1 MDKDFDDKA
10 SVKGKGV
17 LFTGSLAHL
26 IQDGFSDML
35 YIFFPI
41 WQIQFSLS
49 FAEIGLLKTMFSG
62 TMAGFQVPAGFLA
75 SRVGEF
81 RLLLLGIVMTSVAIF
96 MLGWATTPIFLS
108 CLLVIGGLGASVQ
121 HPLSSSLISN
131 AYLDKAARRNA
142 LSTFNVAGD
151 LGKLLLPGATAFLIT
166 QSDWATASHLLGTLG
181 IASVFII
188 LLVSKNMHHKALIS
202 KDKKDKKDKVTLGCF
217 AWKENQ
223 SFWSLSMIG
232 VIDSATRMGVLTFFP
247 FLLQQ
252 KGGEVGMI
260 GLALSLVFAGGI
272 TGKYVCGKI
281 ATKFGVLRT
290 VVTTEIVTTFCVLGI
305 LFLPLLP
312 AMILSPLLGV
322 ALNGTSSVLYG
333 SVPELVSE
341 ERCKQAFAIF
351 YTATIGSGAIS
362 PFLYGV
368 ASDMVGIETA
378 VIMIAV
384 IVLAT
389 IPLTIPLRG
398 KLA

>member
-1 MDKDFDDKA
+1 MDKDSDDKVSA
-10 SVKGKGV
+10 KGKGI
-17 LFTGSLAHL
+17 LFTGCLAHL

-41 WQIQFSLS
+41 WQVQFSLS
-49 FAEIGLLKTMFSG
+49 FAEIGFLKTMFSG

-81 RLLLLGIVMTSVAIF
+81 RLLLLGTVMTSIAVF
-96 MLGWATTPIFLS
+96 MLGWAATPIFLG

-131 AYLDKAARRNA
+131 AYLDKAARRTA

-151 LGKLLLPGATAFLIT
+151 LGKLLLPGATAFIIT
-166 QSDWATASHLLGTLG
+166 QYDWATASHLLGILG
-181 IASVFII
+181 IMSVFVI
-188 LLVSKNMHHKALIS
+188 LLVNKNNIQQKPLIG
-202 KDKKDKKDKVTLGCF
+202 KIIKEKVSLGCF
-217 AWKENQ
+217 AWKGNQ

-232 VIDSATRMGVLTFFP
+232 VIDSATRMGFLTFFP
-247 FLLQQ
+247 FLLQE
-252 KGGEVGMI
+252 KGAEVGTI
-260 GLALSLVFAGGI
+260 GLALSLVFAGGA

-281 ATKFGVLRT
+281 ATKFGILRT
-290 VVTTEIVTTFCVLGI
+290 VMTTEIVTTFCIFGI
-305 LFLPLLP
+305 LFLPLWP
-312 AMILSPLLGV
+312 AVVLSPLLGV

-362 PFLYGV
+362 PFLYGM
-368 ASDMVGIETA
+368 ASDMIGIETA

-389 IPLTIPLRG
+389 IPLTIPLRE

>member
-10 SVKGKGV
+10 RVKGKKI
-17 LFTGSLAHL
+17 LFTGCLAHL

-41 WQIQFSLS
+41 WQFQFSLS

-75 SRVGEF
+75 SRVGEL
-81 RLLLLGIVMTSVAIF
+81 RLLLLGIVVTSVAVF
-96 MLGWATTPIFLS
+96 MLGWTATPIVLG

-131 AYLDKAARRNA
+131 AYLDKANRRTA

-151 LGKLLLPGATAFLIT
+151 LGKLLLPGAAAFLIT

-181 IASVFII
+181 VVSVFII
-188 LLVSKNMHHKALIS
+188 VLVNKDMHQKPSIGKDIKN
-202 KDKKDKKDKVTLGCF
+202 KVALGCF
-217 AWKENQ
+217 AWKGNQ
-223 SFWSLSMIG
+223 PFWSLSMIG
-232 VIDSATRMGVLTFFP
+232 VIDSATRMGFLTFFP
-247 FLLQQ
+247 FLLLE
-252 KGGEVGMI
+252 KGGEVGTI
-260 GLALSLVFAGGI
+260 GLALSLVFAGGA
-272 TGKYVCGKI
+272 TGKYVCGRI
-281 ATKFGVLRT
+281 ATKFGILRT
-290 VVTTEIVTTFCVLGI
+290 VVTTEIITTFCILGI
-305 LFLPLLP
+305 LFFPLVPVLV
-312 AMILSPLLGV
+312 LSPILGV

-341 ERCKQAFAIF
+341 EGCKQAFAIF

-362 PFLYGV
+362 PFFYGL

-378 VIMIAV
+378 VIMIAF
-384 IVLAT
+384 IVLLT
-389 IPLTIPLRG
+389 LPLTMPLRG

>member
-1 MDKDFDDKA
+1 MNKEFDDKA
-10 SVKGKGV
+10 SAKGKKV
-17 LFTGSLAHL
+17 LFTGCLAHL

-41 WQIQFSLS
+41 WQVQFSLS
-49 FAEIGLLKTMFSG
+49 FAEIGFLKTMFSG

-81 RLLLLGIVMTSVAIF
+81 RLLLLGTAMTSIAVF
-96 MLGWATTPIFLS
+96 MLGWAVTPIFLG

-131 AYLDKAARRNA
+131 AYLDKVARRTA

-151 LGKLLLPGATAFLIT
+151 LGKLLLPGATAFIIT
-166 QSDWATASHLLGTLG
+166 QYDWATASHLLGVLG
-181 IASVFII
+181 IVSVFVI
-188 LLVSKNMHHKALIS
+188 LLVNKNIQQKPLIG
-202 KDKKDKKDKVTLGCF
+202 KVIKEKVSLGCF
-217 AWKENQ
+217 AWKGNQ

-232 VIDSATRMGVLTFFP
+232 VIDSATRMGFLTFFP
-247 FLLQQ
+247 FLLQE
-252 KGGEVGMI
+252 KGGEVGTV
-260 GLALSLVFAGGI
+260 GLALSLVFAGGA

-290 VVTTEIVTTFCVLGI
+290 VVTTEIVTTLCILGI

-312 AMILSPLLGV
+312 AVVLSPLLGV

-341 ERCKQAFAIF
+341 ERCKQAFGIF

-362 PFLYGV
+362 PFFYGL
-368 ASDMVGIETA
+368 ASDMIGIQAA
-378 VIMIAV
+378 VIMIAF
-384 IVLAT
+384 IVLVT